1 MIFWKVEPK
10 LGESEEKRNDHWAG
24 EKGGMGKRKE
34 KESEFIN

>member
-24 EKGGMGKRKE
+24 EKRGDGQKE
-34 KESEFIN
+34 RRGVQIY